1 MRLLRTFAA
10 VGIAFF
16 GLSLPEFSQARGKTI
31 YDFKVKSIRGESVDL
46 SHYRGKVLLIVNTAS
61 ECGYTP
67 QYKGLQEL
75 YVKYR
80 DQGLEVLG
88 FPSNDFGGQE
98 PGSNSEIKRFCE
110 INYGVKF
117 PLFEK
122 GAVSGKNAQP
132 LFGWL
137 THTEAQGGTGEIQ
150 WNFEKFLVGP
160 NGAPIKR
167 FRSGIGPDS
176 QELQSAI
183 EESLKKKA
191 P

>member
-1 MRLLRTFAA
+1 MRLLRTFVA
-10 VGIAFF
+10 VGIVFL

-75 YVKYR
+75 YVKYH

-132 LFGWL
+132 LFAWL

-150 WNFEKFLVGP
+150 WNFEKFLVGS

-167 FRSGIGPDS
+167 FRSGVGPDS

-183 EESLKKKA
+183 EESLKKKGT
-191 P
+191 